1 MIYPFT
7 LWAPQHLEESAVL
20 LGWESRG
27 KGRPW
32 KPLPF
37 PDTQLGRV
45 PNAMLSKFTH
55 SDKTSTQ
62 DASPSMRSGSLVTQ

>member
-1 MIYPFT
+1 M
-7 LWAPQHLEESAVL
+7 VL

-45 PNAMLSKFTH
+45 PYAMLSKFTH

-62 DASPSMRSGSLVTQ
+62 DAGHLFPEVRLSGDPVVLP